1 MNNENAKK
9 AASEKAKNV
18 LSAVARQQ
26 GPGGPHA
33 TVRLLSRNL
42 AGNKSL
48 TAPAFLNAPGT
59 LGRRALMH
67 AAHIGD
73 FARLTQLL
81 AGHANPNL
89 ADQRGFTPLIYAAN
103 AGHVPCVLALLQGGA
118 NPNLGDER
126 GFTPLMHAV
135 GKGHIPCIQVLLQGG
150 ADPNLAAHQGEGA
163 QEFNDLAVRNG
174 YTAVVL
180 AALRG
185 DAQIVGMLQEAGAS
199 LVLPNGRTV
208 IRAACL
214 GQHEI
219 GDEDI
224 KRLREVLHAGI
235 PITPEDIEGAFH
247 INEDNHGGGSP
258 YQFPFIRV
266 LMQGLIRQVPDREA
280 RLAVLTAANIPYG
293 EGANDVVNNTIDNP
307 EVVLQ
312 EPNQQMRQRKKRK
325 STRRRKPQ
333 KRRSTRK

>member
-1 MNNENAKK
+1 MN
-9 AASEKAKNV
+9 SEKSKNV
-18 LSAVARQQ
+18 LTAVALQQ
-26 GPGGPHA
+26 GPGGINT

-42 AGNKSL
+42 AGNRSL

-59 LGRRALMH
+59 LGRRPLMH

-73 FARLTQLL
+73 VARLTQLL

-89 ADQRGFTPLIYAAN
+89 ADERGFTALTYAAHG
-103 AGHVPCVLALLQGGA
+103 GHVPCVLALLQGGA

-135 GKGHIPCIQVLLQGG
+135 GNGRIPCVQVLLQGG

-163 QEFNDLAVRNG
+163 QDFNDLAVRNG

-208 IRAACL
+208 IQAACL
-214 GQHEI
+214 GQYEI
-219 GDEDI
+219 GALDI
-224 KRLREVLHAGI
+224 DRLRAILNTGI
-235 PITPEDIEGAFH
+235 PITPEDIEQAFH
-247 INEDNHGGGSP
+247 TNDDNEGGSP
-258 YQFPFIRV
+258 HQFPFIRI
-266 LMQGLIRQVPDREA
+266 LMQGLIRQVPDRDE
-280 RLAVLTAANIPYG
+280 RLAILAAAHLPEGRDAVNI
-293 EGANDVVNNTIDNP
+293 VNNIGDP
-307 EVVLQ
+307 AH
-312 EPNQQMRQRKKRK
+312 RKKRK
-325 STRRRKPQ
+325 NTKRRKA
-333 KRRSTRK
+333 KRRRSTRK

>member
-1 MNNENAKK
+1 MNNENAKR
-9 AASEKAKNV
+9 AATEKAKNV
-18 LSAVARQQ
+18 LAAVARQQ

-42 AGNKSL
+42 AGNRSL

-59 LGRRALMH
+59 LGRTSLMH

-73 FARLTQLL
+73 ITRLTQLL

-103 AGHVPCVLALLQGGA
+103 AGHVPCVLALLQEGA

-163 QEFNDLAVRNG
+163 QDFNDLAVRNG
-174 YTAVVL
+174 YTAVVV

-208 IRAACL
+208 IQAACL

-219 GDEDI
+219 GEEDI
-224 KRLREVLHAGI
+224 NRLGAVLNAGI
-235 PITPEDIEGAFH
+235 PITPEDIEGAF
-247 INEDNHGGGSP
+247 NNNNQQDNHGGGSP
-258 YQFPFIRV
+258 HQFPFIRV
-266 LMQGLIRQVPDREA
+266 LMQGLIRQVPDRDE
-280 RLAVLTAANIPYG
+280 RLAILASAHVPEGRDAVNI
-293 EGANDVVNNTIDNP
+293 VNNIGDP
-307 EVVLQ
+307 AH
-312 EPNQQMRQRKKRK
+312 RKKRK
-325 STRRRKPQ
+325 NTRRRKA
-333 KRRSTRK
+333 KRRRSTRK

>member
-1 MNNENAKK
+1 MN
-9 AASEKAKNV
+9 SEKAKNV
-18 LSAVARQQ
+18 LAAVALQQ
-26 GPGGPHA
+26 GPGGINP
-33 TVRLLSRNL
+33 TVRALSRNL
-42 AGNKSL
+42 AGNRSL

-59 LGRRALMH
+59 LGRTSLMY
-67 AAHIGD
+67 AAHTGNV
-73 FARLTQLL
+73 ARITELL

-89 ADQRGFTPLIYAAN
+89 ADQRGFTALTYAAN
-103 AGHVPCVLALLQGGA
+103 GGHVPCVLALLQGGA
-118 NPNLGDER
+118 NPNLADER

-135 GKGHIPCIQVLLQGG
+135 GNGRIPCIQVLLQGG
-150 ADPNLAAHQGEGA
+150 ANPNLAAHQGEGA

-208 IRAACL
+208 IQAACL
-214 GQHEI
+214 GQYEI
-219 GDEDI
+219 GEDDI
-224 KRLREVLHAGI
+224 HRLRAVLNAGI

-247 INEDNHGGGSP
+247 DNQDNQGGSP
-258 YQFPFIRV
+258 HQFPFIRV
-266 LMQGLIRQVPDREA
+266 LMGGLIRQVPDREA

-293 EGANDVVNNTIDNP
+293 EGAYDLVNNTIDNP
-307 EVVLQ
+307 GVVLQ
-312 EPNQQMRQRKKRK
+312 EPNQQMRERK
-325 STRRRKPQ
+325 RRKRSRRARKT

>member
-1 MNNENAKK
+1 MNNENAKR
-9 AASEKAKNV
+9 AATEKAKNV
-18 LSAVARQQ
+18 LAAVARQQ

-42 AGNKSL
+42 AGNRSL

-59 LGRRALMH
+59 LGRTSLMY

-73 FARLTQLL
+73 LARLTQLL
-81 AGHANPNL
+81 GGHANPNL

-103 AGHVPCVLALLQGGA
+103 AGHVPCVLALLQEGA

-163 QEFNDLAVRNG
+163 QDFNDLAVRNG
-174 YTAVVL
+174 YTAVVV

-208 IRAACL
+208 IQAACL

-219 GDEDI
+219 GEEDI
-224 KRLREVLHAGI
+224 NRLGAVLNAGI
-235 PITPEDIEGAFH
+235 PITPEDIEGAF
-247 INEDNHGGGSP
+247 NNNNQQDNHGGGSP
-258 YQFPFIRV
+258 HQFPFIRV
-266 LMQGLIRQVPDREA
+266 LMQGLIRQVPDRDE
-280 RLAVLTAANIPYG
+280 RLAILASAHVPEGRDAVNI
-293 EGANDVVNNTIDNP
+293 VNNIGDP
-307 EVVLQ
+307 AH
-312 EPNQQMRQRKKRK
+312 RKKRK
-325 STRRRKPQ
+325 NTRRRKA
-333 KRRSTRK
+333 KRRRSTRK